1 MPLIPIAPL
10 HTPRLTVRGIT
21 TADLPQLLTI
31 NADDR
36 VTHHLP
42 YASWQSMADAEA
54 WLARIEG
61 LQATGGTQ
69 QWVVTLNETGEVIGA
84 AVIFKYDEGSARA
97 ELGYLMSQACWG
109 QGLMRE
115 ALSALLDHAFARHSG
130 VVATEGLR
138 RMEAEANPLN
148 LSSNALLQR
157 LGFTRE
163 GTLRQR
169 WAAKGQT
176 YDTHIWG
183 LLRDEWL
190 GTSQAS
196 SSPA

>member
-1 MPLIPIAPL
+1 MPLIPITPL
-10 HTPRLTVRGIT
+10 STPRLLVRGVT
-21 TADLPQLLTI
+21 AADLPQLLPI

-61 LQATGGTQ
+61 LQAAGGTQ
-69 QWVVTLNETGEVIGA
+69 QWVLTLRETGTVIGA
-84 AVIFKYDEGSARA
+84 AVIFKYDEASARA
-97 ELGYLMSQACWG
+97 ELGYLMSPACWG

-115 ALSALLDHAFARHSG
+115 AVTALLDHAFARHAA
-130 VVATEGLR
+130 VEATDGLR

-148 LSSNALLQR
+148 TASNALLQR
-157 LGFTRE
+157 MGFTRE

-169 WAAKGQT
+169 WTAKGKT

-183 LLRDEWL
+183 LLHDEWL
-190 GTSQAS
+190 GRAQTPINAL
-196 SSPA
+196 

>member
-1 MPLIPIAPL
+1 MPLIPITPL
-10 HTPRLTVRGIT
+10 HTPRLTVRGVT
-21 TADLPQLLTI
+21 DADLPQLLPI

-54 WLARIEG
+54 WLARIDG

-69 QWVVTLNETGEVIGA
+69 QWVVTLRETGEVIGA

-97 ELGYLMSQACWG
+97 ELGYLMSQAHWG

-115 ALSALLDHAFARHSG
+115 ALSALLDHAFARHAG
-130 VVATEGLR
+130 TLATEGLR

-148 LSSNALLQR
+148 TASNALLQR
-157 LGFTRE
+157 LRFTRE

-169 WAAKGQT
+169 WTAKGQT

-190 GTSQAS
+190 GASQAS

>member
-1 MPLIPIAPL
+1 MPLIPITPL
-10 HTPRLTVRGIT
+10 HTPRLTVRGVT
-21 TADLPQLLTI
+21 AADLSQLLPI

-61 LQATGGTQ
+61 LQAAGGTQ
-69 QWVVTLNETGEVIGA
+69 QWVLTLRETGAVIGA
-84 AVIFKYDEGSARA
+84 AVIFKHDEASARA
-97 ELGYLMSQACWG
+97 ELGYLMSPACWG

-115 ALSALLDHAFARHSG
+115 AVAALLDHAFGFNAGIER
-130 VVATEGLR
+130 TDGLR
-138 RMEAEANPLN
+138 RMEAEVNPLN
-148 LSSNALLQR
+148 APSNALLQG
-157 LGFTRE
+157 LGFTLE

-169 WAAKGQT
+169 WTAKGRT
-176 YDTHIWG
+176 YDTHLWG

-190 GTSQAS
+190 GRAQTPINA
-196 SSPA
+196 P

>member
-1 MPLIPIAPL
+1 MPLIPITPL
-10 HTPRLTVRGIT
+10 HTQRLTVRGVT
-21 TADLPQLLTI
+21 AADLPQLLPI

-69 QWVVTLNETGEVIGA
+69 QWVLTLRDSGEVIGA
-84 AVIFKYDEGSARA
+84 AVIFKHDEASARA
-97 ELGYLMSQACWG
+97 ELGYLMSHAHWG
-109 QGLMRE
+109 QGLTRE
-115 ALSALLDHAFARHSG
+115 GLSALLDHAFARRAGSHS
-130 VVATEGLR
+130 TEGLR
-138 RMEAEANPLN
+138 RMEAEVNPLN
-148 LSSNALLQR
+148 TASNALLR
-157 LGFTRE
+157 KLGFTLE

-169 WAAKGQT
+169 WTAKGKT
-176 YDTHIWG
+176 YDTHLWG

-190 GTSQAS
+190 EVAQTPHTA
-196 SSPA
+196 P